1 MNKKKFFIAFLVI
14 AMGAG
19 FGAIFNNSFQKEKS
33 DQVRS
38 TELKSDELVNKE
50 RGVASNK
57 PVNKTSNQEVSL
69 KPKKIEFKKT
79 KYKENEYL
87 KYISKDPGFEDVF
100 HKAMAKFGNFEF
112 AEDLAV
118 WLAIGV
124 IFDSSPEYGVLFENS
139 IAELNSQKD
148 EVYSAVSQTMNSI
161 GPEDSFLRQQLI
173 NVVGVMDL
181 EKEKK
186 VSFFGSEA
194 SREVVL
200 DQNGDFSPDSM
211 NITNS
216 IAFLKHS
223 GSSLDE
229 VKKVYEKSI
238 LANPD
243 PKIQKELMV
252 RFNTYF
258 PGSVDI

>member
-19 FGAIFNNSFQKEKS
+19 FGAIYNNGSKKDHSVQDSMTGLETDKL
-33 DQVRS
+33 
-38 TELKSDELVNKE
+38 TNKE
-50 RGVASNK
+50 RVIASNQ
-57 PVNKTSNQEVSL
+57 PVNKSPNQEVSL
-69 KPKKIEFKKT
+69 KPKKIEFKKS

-87 KYISKDPGFEDVF
+87 KHISKDPGFEDVF
-100 HKAMAKFGNFEF
+100 QKSMAKFEKFEF

-148 EVYSAVSQTMNSI
+148 EVYSAVTQTMNSI

-181 EKEKK
+181 DKEKK

-243 PKIQKELMV
+243 PKIQQELAV